1 MFKEPLLVF
10 LLIGA
15 AIFVLFQQVADD
27 PLTADAEI
35 VITVGHIQVLTMGF
49 EKRWQRLPTER
60 ELEDLIQHYVR
71 EEVLYRE
78 ALALGLDRDDPIIK
92 RRLVQKLQ
100 FLSEDIA
107 TAGDPEEQ
115 QLLTYLAAHQ
125 ENYRQP
131 SRFSFRQVYI
141 NANNHGENAQSE
153 ALKLLAILNS
163 NDTDTDTDTNA
174 DTLGDPLMLSHRFER
189 MPEIE
194 VERALGQPF
203 LQSLREMPSGSWQG
217 PITSGFG
224 WHLVRIDERIDGK
237 PLSLN
242 AVRKQVI
249 RDWTSQQRQLANK
262 AVYER
267 LRKNYKVTVPD
278 YVSADGNVNNDIES
292 DIQSSIQLY
301 MSKLW

>member
-1 MFKEPLLVF
+1 MKQVFKEPLLVF

-35 VITVGHIQVLTMGF
+35 VVTEGHIQVLTLGF

-60 ELEDLIQHYVR
+60 ELEGLIQHYVR

-78 ALALGLDRDDPIIK
+78 ALALGLDRDDTIIK

-107 TAGDPEEQ
+107 TADEPEEQ

-125 ENYRQP
+125 ESYRQP

-141 NANNHGENAQSE
+141 NASNHDENAQSE

-163 NDTDTDTDTNA
+163 NDSNADTNA
-174 DTLGDPLMLSHRFER
+174 DTLGDPLMLSHQFER
-189 MPEIE
+189 IPETE
-194 VERALGQPF
+194 VERALGEPF
-203 LQSLREMPSGSWQG
+203 LQSLRKMPTGSWQG

-237 PLSLN
+237 PANLN
-242 AVRKQVI
+242 TVRKQVV
-249 RDWTSQQRQLANK
+249 RDWKRLQRQQANK

-267 LRKNYKVTVPD
+267 LRKNYKVTVPN
-278 YVSADGNVNNDIES
+278 YVSTDSDVNS

-301 MSKLW
+301 MSKLSL

>member
-1 MFKEPLLVF
+1 MKQVFKEPLLAF

-15 AIFVLFQQVADD
+15 AIFALFQLVADD

-35 VITVGHIQVLTMGF
+35 VVTAGHIQVLTMGF
-49 EKRWQRLPTER
+49 EKRWQRPPNDSER
-60 ELEDLIQHYVR
+60 QGLIQHYVR

-78 ALALGLDRDDPIIK
+78 ALALGLDRDDPMIK

-107 TAGDPEEQ
+107 TADKPEEQ

-141 NANNHGENAQSE
+141 NASNQGENAQSE
-153 ALKLLAILNS
+153 VLKLLTILNS
-163 NDTDTDTDTNA
+163 NDSNA

-189 MPEIE
+189 MPATE
-194 VERALGQPF
+194 VERALGHPF
-203 LQSLREMPSGSWQG
+203 LQSLREMPIGNWQG
-217 PITSGFG
+217 PITLGFG

-242 AVRKQVI
+242 AVRKQVV

-262 AVYER
+262 VVYER

-278 YVSADGNVNNDIES
+278 YVSTDS
-292 DIQSSIQLY
+292 DVKSDSQSSIQLY
-301 MSKLW
+301 MSKLSL

>member
-1 MFKEPLLVF
+1 MKQVFKEPLLVF

-35 VITVGHIQVLTMGF
+35 VVTTGHIQVLTMGF
-49 EKRWQRLPTER
+49 EKRRQRLPTER
-60 ELEDLIQHYVR
+60 ELEGLIQHYVR

-107 TAGDPEEQ
+107 TADEPEEQ

-163 NDTDTDTDTNA
+163 NDTGTDTDTDNGA
-174 DTLGDPLMLSHRFER
+174 DTFGDPLMLSHRFER
-189 MPEIE
+189 MPETE
-194 VERALGQPF
+194 VERTLGQPF
-203 LQSLREMPSGSWQG
+203 LQSLREMPTGSWQG

-242 AVRKQVI
+242 AVRKQVV

-278 YVSADGNVNNDIES
+278 YVSGDNSNIDS
-292 DIQSSIQLY
+292 QSSIQLY

>member
-1 MFKEPLLVF
+1 MKQVFKEPLLAF

-15 AIFVLFQQVADD
+15 AIFALFQLVADD

-35 VITVGHIQVLTMGF
+35 VVTAGHIQVLTMGF
-49 EKRWQRLPTER
+49 EKRWQRPPNDSER
-60 ELEDLIQHYVR
+60 QGLIQHYVR

-78 ALALGLDRDDPIIK
+78 ALALGLDRDDPMIK

-107 TAGDPEEQ
+107 TADKPEEQ

-141 NANNHGENAQSE
+141 NASNQGENAQSE
-153 ALKLLAILNS
+153 VLKLLTILNS
-163 NDTDTDTDTNA
+163 NDSNA

-189 MPEIE
+189 MPATE
-194 VERALGQPF
+194 VERALGHPF
-203 LQSLREMPSGSWQG
+203 LQSLREMPIGNWQG

-242 AVRKQVI
+242 AVRKQVV

-262 AVYER
+262 VVYER

-278 YVSADGNVNNDIES
+278 YVSTDS
-292 DIQSSIQLY
+292 DVKSDSQSSIQLY
-301 MSKLW
+301 MSKLSL